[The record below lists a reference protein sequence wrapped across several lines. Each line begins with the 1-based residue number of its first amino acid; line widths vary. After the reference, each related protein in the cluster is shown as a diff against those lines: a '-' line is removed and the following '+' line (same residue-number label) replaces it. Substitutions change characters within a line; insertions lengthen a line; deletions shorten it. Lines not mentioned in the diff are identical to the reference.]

1 MEGGSHGGSTS
12 ATARLSATIRV
23 AKHDALAGRV
33 SKRVGCQ
40 HNGPPRSRWFL
51 WIASMA
57 MEEPTSPA
65 PADRVRPYLPPEAL
79 DHVVRLLDGYAVD
92 LRVVRPRRT
101 KLGDHRPPQGPLR
114 PHRITVNAD
123 LNPFAFL
130 TTLLHE
136 VAHAATW
143 ERHRLRRRRVRPH
156 GAEWKR
162 EFSEVLAPV
171 VAAGVFP
178 DDVAAAVARSLT
190 NPAAATCSDR
200 DLLLAL
206 ARYDRPREGRV
217 RVEELV
223 EGTWFRIDGRHAFRA
238 GRLVRTRRQCFA
250 VGSGREY
257 RVHGLLFVEPLAA
270 EPEGPAA

>member
-1 MEGGSHGGSTS
+1 MAG
-12 ATARLSATIRV
+12 AT
-23 AKHDALAGRV
+23 
-33 SKRVGCQ
+33 
-40 HNGPPRSRWFL
+40 P
-51 WIASMA
+51 AS
-57 MEEPTSPA
+57 PG
-65 PADRVRPYLPPEAL
+65 PADRVRPYLPAAAV
-79 DHVVRLLDGYAVD
+79 DHVARLLDGFSVE

-123 LNPFAFL
+123 LNPYAFL

-136 VAHAATW
+136 LAHAATW
-143 ERHRLRRRRVRPH
+143 ERHRPRRRRLRPH

-162 EFSEVLAPV
+162 EFAAVLAPV
-171 VAAGVFP
+171 VSEGVFP
-178 DDVAAAVARSLT
+178 DDVAAAVTRSLE

-200 DLLLAL
+200 GLLLAL
-206 ARYDRPREGRV
+206 ARYDRPRADRV

-250 VGSGREY
+250 AGSGREY